1 MKTIKIY
8 VDDLRPTPPGYL
20 RCHRAKEAMLLIE
33 SLTKLGNALEIS
45 LDHDA
50 GDYRA
55 AGGDYINI
63 LNWLEYR
70 QHSQNGKIYPIR
82 IHSMNAVGYANMWAA
97 VFADVGVAVIAI
109 LNSMRVMKMK

>member
-1 MKTIKIY
+1 MKIWL
-8 VDDLRPTPPGYL
+8 DDLRPAPAGDTWVKTVSD
-20 RCHRAKEAMLLIE
+20 AKWYIE
-33 SLTKLGNALEIS
+33 SAEEIEELFPTGTPVIKLID

-70 QHSQNGKIYPIR
+70 QHSQNGKIYPIH
-82 IHSMNAVGYANMWAA
+82 IHSFNPVGCVNMR
-97 VFADVGVAVIAI
+97 AI
-109 LNSMRVMKMK
+109 IERNNCKEIR

>member
-1 MKTIKIY
+1 MKLWI
-8 VDDLRPTPPGYL
+8 DDLRPAPAGYTWVKTVSD
-20 RCHRAKEAMLLIE
+20 AKWYIE
-33 SLTKLGNALEIS
+33 SAEEIEELFPTGTSVIKLID

-70 QHSQNGKIYPIR
+70 QHNQNGKVYPIH
-82 IHSMNAVGYANMWAA
+82 IHSFNPVGCVNMR
-97 VFADVGVAVIAI
+97 AI
-109 LNSMRVMKMK
+109 IERNGWEEIV